1 MHSTTKGCPL
11 ILTGN
16 YGLNIVYLKLLWA
29 QKRNGGYVSIRVS
42 SGNLIHLIHSGKYQI
57 LFDTINVNQD
67 RNPLIGAIVEMFTW
81 WKLYEIPSE
90 VTLF

>member
-11 ILTGN
+11 IHTGN

-29 QKRNGGYVSIRVS
+29 QKRHGGYVSGRIS
-42 SGNLIHLIHSGKYQI
+42 NGNLTHLINSGKYQI
-57 LFDTINVNQD
+57 LFDIINVNQA
-67 RNPLIGAIVEMFTW
+67 RNPLISAFVKMFTW